1 MAEKIKVVAFNDLP
15 EEERKRLIYYIELHR
30 MRGMEQVRCMLKD
43 EIGTKQKKKIMD
55 WEQDISDR
63 LSREYEVI
71 KNEQRSR
78 A

>member
-1 MAEKIKVVAFNDLP
+1 MEGKIKVVPFNSLP
-15 EEERKRLIYYIELHR
+15 IEEREKLTYYIELHR
-30 MRGMEQVRCMLKD
+30 MRGMKQVRCMLKD
-43 EIGTKQKKKIMD
+43 EIGTKQMKKIMD

-71 KNEQRSR
+71 PNEQRIR